1 MRGRLGA
8 VAIAVAVA
16 VAACSSSSHPAAST
30 GASGPTTTIAPSGPV
45 PATGAV
51 PWPAPADALAHTRA
65 AGLKPQPFETLQH
78 HVHAH
83 LDVFVDRSPVTVPAG
98 IGININDPAVH
109 KFVIDGQ
116 PGYGGIS
123 PPCKQVC
130 ISPLHTHDVT
140 GILHTESP
148 TNVDNTLGE
157 FFIEWGVTLDTNC
170 VGGYCRPAW
179 KIAIYV
185 DGHDIGTTDPRTIKL
200 TNHKEIAIVIGV
212 PPAQIPS
219 KGDFS
224 QV

>member
-1 MRGRLGA
+1 M
-8 VAIAVAVA
+8 
-16 VAACSSSSHPAAST
+16 
-30 GASGPTTTIAPSGPV
+30 
-45 PATGAV
+45 
-51 PWPAPADALAHTRA
+51 AHTRA
-65 AGLKPQPFETLQH
+65 AGLEPRPFETLEH

-83 LDVFVDRSPVTVPAG
+83 LDVFLDRSPVTVPAG

-109 KFVIDGQ
+109 TFVIDGQ

-123 PPCKQVC
+123 PPCKQAC

-157 FFIEWGVTLDTNC
+157 FFIEWGVTLDNEL
-170 VGGYCRPAW
+170 CRRVLPAG
-179 KIAIYV
+179 V
-185 DGHDIGTTDPRTIKL
+185 EDRHLRRRPRHRNHGSADRSKL